1 MAVCGIKCVDLTNE
15 TIKIL
20 GIHYSYNKKL
30 QCEQNFLRTIVN
42 MENVLKLSRFRN
54 LTLEGKTT
62 IFKTLVISKIVFLLH
77 VMTISTE
84 IINSIEKM
92 QKEFLWNGKRP
103 KIKHHNICSNYE
115 MGGLKNGDKT

>member
-1 MAVCGIKCVDLTNE
+1 MD
-15 TIKIL
+15 
-20 GIHYSYNKKL
+20 
-30 QCEQNFLRTIVN
+30 
-42 MENVLKLSRFRN
+42 VLKLWRFRN
-54 LTLEGKTT
+54 LTLEGKIT

-103 KIKHHNICSNYE
+103 KIKDQNICSNYE
-115 MGGLKNGDKT
+115 MGGLKNVDIKSRIKSLQCS